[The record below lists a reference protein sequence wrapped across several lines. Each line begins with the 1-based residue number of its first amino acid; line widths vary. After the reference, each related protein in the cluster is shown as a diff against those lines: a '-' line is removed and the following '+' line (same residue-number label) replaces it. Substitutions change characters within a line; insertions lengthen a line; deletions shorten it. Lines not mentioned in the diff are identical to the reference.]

1 MNYRKII
8 DNIGKYHFLFSTDKK
23 SMLFSSNNIYNE
35 ALNKTLGKIK
45 SKLSKLQGKQI
56 VYIKLKK
63 IKDDD
68 IKQNKKSKIK
78 FIGGVI
84 VTIIK
89 IYNINDKGELI
100 IDNKEDR
107 HNKVYFSKKF
117 FDDNEEIT
125 TKDLKKIAY
134 HAINR
139 KLKSGLMDINVYNKI

>member
-1 MNYRKII
+1 M
-8 DNIGKYHFLFSTDKK
+8 
-23 SMLFSSNNIYNE
+23 
-35 ALNKTLGKIK
+35 
-45 SKLSKLQGKQI
+45 SKLQGKQI

-84 VTIIK
+84 VAIIK

-117 FDDNEEIT
+117 LDDNEEIT
-125 TKDLKKIAY
+125 TKDLKK
-134 HAINR
+134 
-139 KLKSGLMDINVYNKI
+139 